1 VSRVP
6 KILIVVS
13 EIPGIA
19 RDRGG
24 QGWRKSPRPSW
35 DEMDSSTK
43 TSAMEMRL
51 CLDVYERAAEDSLG
65 ALTEQRKPRELG
77 ESRSHDNQKNRTR
90 TSGLDGVSAPSGVI
104 SKWTGPVAERWS
116 GIGMQGELDRQGS
129 SGRIA

>member
-90 TSGLDGVSAPSGVI
+90 TSGLDGGFRSIWGYFKVDQPSRGTMVRHRD
-104 SKWTGPVAERWS
+104 AR
-116 GIGMQGELDRQGS
+116 R
-129 SGRIA
+129 A